1 MSNKPSLILASS
13 SKHRLGLLQTI
24 GINPDKIISPDINE
38 ERLKKEKLDHFV
50 MRLAEEKAKAV
61 ASNYTDNAYIIA
73 ADTIVGTKAKLFDKA
88 INDQD
93 VIRYLNFYSGKR
105 IYIKTAVSVF
115 KLENGV
121 ITKKASRLS
130 INKIKF
136 KRIDK
141 EELDLYIKSGSGIGN
156 AGGLQIEG
164 YGQVLIK
171 NIEGS
176 YSGIIGLPLYET
188 VKLLKG
194 LGYDYFK
201 S

>member
-1 MSNKPSLILASS
+1 MSKKSYLILASS
-13 SKHRLGLLQTI
+13 SKNRLGLLQTI
-24 GINPDKIISPDINE
+24 GITPDKIISPDINE
-38 ERLKKEKLDHFV
+38 TRLPKEKLDHFV
-50 MRLAEEKAKAV
+50 MRLAEEKGEAA
-61 ASNYTDNAYIIA
+61 ASNCTNKAYIIA
-73 ADTIVGTKAKLFDKA
+73 ADTIVCTKAKLFDKA
-88 INDQD
+88 INYQD
-93 VIRYLNFYSGKR
+93 VIKYLSFYSGKR
-105 IYIKTAVSVF
+105 IYIKTAVSVL
-115 KLENGV
+115 KVENGV
-121 ITKKASRLS
+121 ILKKASRLS

-141 EELDLYIKSGSGIGN
+141 EELNLYIKSGCGIGN

>member
-13 SKHRLGLLQTI
+13 SKNRLGLLQTI
-24 GINPDKIISPDINE
+24 GISPDKIISPDINE
-38 ERLKKEKLDHFV
+38 DRLKKENLDHFV

-61 ASNYTDNAYIIA
+61 ASNYTENAYIIA

-88 INDQD
+88 KDDQE
-93 VIRYLNFYSGKR
+93 VIKYLNFYSGKR
-105 IYIKTAVSVF
+105 IYIKTAVSVL

-130 INKIKF
+130 VNKIKF
-136 KRIDK
+136 KRFDK
-141 EELDLYIKSGSGIGN
+141 EELNLYVKSGCGIGN

>member
-13 SKHRLGLLQTI
+13 SKNRLGLLQTI
-24 GINPDKIISPDINE
+24 GISPDEIISPDINE
-38 ERLKKEKLDHFV
+38 DRLKKENLDHFV

-61 ASNYTDNAYIIA
+61 ASNYTKNAYIVA

-88 INDQD
+88 KDDQE
-93 VIRYLNFYSGKR
+93 VIKYLNFYSGKR
-105 IYIKTAVSVF
+105 IYIKTAVSVL

-130 INKIKF
+130 VNKIKF
-136 KRIDK
+136 KRFDK
-141 EELDLYIKSGSGIGN
+141 EELNLYVKSGCGIGN